1 MGCKSIHFW
10 IQGGGPLSPAPV
22 VAAAAPVI
30 AEKGPTWSSELRSWL
45 PSLIIG
51 LVVIIAIIGGL
62 IFAVGYAV
70 NWLDGSC
77 EEDGYDTLAGCALGG
92 TVGNVLGST
101 AGAFFALT
109 PPGIIFNAIAPVRID
124 GSGATYQGSLGR
136 RIFRKVFKWNY

>member
-1 MGCKSIHFW
+1 M
-10 IQGGGPLSPAPV
+10 SPAPV
-22 VAAAAPVI
+22 AVAGAATVAQR
-30 AEKGPTWSSELRSWL
+30 GPTWSSELRSWL

-51 LVVIIAIIGGL
+51 FIVIIAIIGAL

-77 EEDGYDTLAGCALGG
+77 EEDGYETLVGCAFGG

-109 PPGIIFNAIAPVRID
+109 PAGWAFNAISPVRID
-124 GSGATYQGSLGR
+124 GSGATYQGSLRR